1 MGSSEWQ
8 FKSRFEPELPVPDVT
23 PRKVATGFL
32 PVIALDRKSSTPLH
46 RQIYDIYRAAIVN
59 GNLAPLQ
66 KIPSS
71 RALAAELRIS
81 RIPVL
86 SAYAQLLGEG
96 YLESV
101 GGGGTFV
108 SKSLPDRFPS
118 SQHSHGLWEE
128 GRSPWG
134 KWLSNTSLFTCGC
147 VWYRVITKACA
158 PPRCTSVIQWDPR
171 ISGAQLPNT

>member
-8 FKSRFEPELPVPDVT
+8 FKSRFEPELPVPDVA

-118 SQHSHGLWEE
+118 SQHTFLH
-128 GRSPWG
+128 RCAMACG
-134 KWLSNTSLFTCGC
+134 KRGVHRGASGC
-147 VWYRVITKACA
+147 RTLPFSRVAA
-158 PPRCTSVIQWDPR
+158 
-171 ISGAQLPNT
+171 SGIALLQKRARRPVVLQ